1 MFILSK
7 KMKLTQLPPI
17 SIIIPVFNE
26 EKRVGNCLDSIRN
39 QNYPQE
45 KIEILIIDDGSSDKT
60 IEVSQKYIVRI
71 LENGSKNI
79 ERGKSIGLAGAKNE
93 YILFLDADNRLP
105 HPNWLIKL
113 VNAMES
119 NPRAVGAQAVWFH
132 FDNKH
137 TVADKYC
144 ELFGIND
151 PMAFY
156 LNRRDRL
163 MATEKQWALPG
174 KIIKETNDYYLVE
187 FNKDNLLTVGSQG
200 FLTKKSLFFKTNW
213 QPYLFHMDSN
223 MDLVIQ
229 GHNQYLMIKD
239 TIIHLHCDS
248 IKSFIKKRQRNF
260 TLFLKQENIRR
271 YTWRTKPIKLILV
284 TLSMVTLIK
293 PSIDSLKGFVKK
305 PDLSWFLH
313 PIYCLYIPL
322 LYFYYI
328 LRGFEFKKIFRGN
341 R

>member
-1 MFILSK
+1 
-7 KMKLTQLPPI
+7 MKEKYPYV
-17 SIIIPVFNE
+17 SVIIPVYNE
-26 EKRVGNCLDSIRN
+26 EKRLFDCLKSIVD
-39 QNYPQE
+39 QNYPKD
-45 KIEILIIDDGSSDKT
+45 KIEILIIDDNSTDNTKIIANKFKT
-60 IEVSQKYIVRI
+60 KI
-71 LENGSKNI
+71 LVNGSKNI
-79 ERGKSIGLAGAKNE
+79 EKGKSIGLANAKNE

-119 NPRAVGAQAVWFH
+119 NPRAVGAQAIWFH
-132 FDNKH
+132 FDKKH
-137 TVADKYC
+137 TIADKYC

-163 MATEKQWALPG
+163 MATEEQWALPG

-187 FNKDNLLTVGSQG
+187 FNKENLLTVGSQG
-200 FLTKKSLFFKTNW
+200 FLTKKSLFLKTHW

-223 MDLVIQ
+223 MDLVVQ

-248 IKSFIKKRQRNF
+248 IKSFIKKLQRNF

-271 YTWRTKPIKLILV
+271 YTWRTKPIKLILI
-284 TLSMVTLIK
+284 TLSMVTLVK
-293 PSIDSLKGFVKK
+293 PSLDSLRGFIKK

-313 PIYCLYIPL
+313 PIYSFCVPL

-328 LRGFEFKKIFRGN
+328 LRGFEFKKIFRSKQ
-341 R
+341 